1 MAKHWTKYLPDIGR
15 ALFFKAENQELLTAR
30 INRLENEIKSE
41 YNAEEKY
48 LTEYVKSDWTD
59 DEINM
64 AICKSIKEEELN
76 K

>member
-30 INRLENEIKSE
+30 INLFKR
-41 YNAEEKY
+41 
-48 LTEYVKSDWTD
+48 
-59 DEINM
+59 
-64 AICKSIKEEELN
+64 IKELI